1 MKRVLDRALDWIDQ
15 KRPMEPVGLFR
26 IVVGAMILLHITAF
40 FRARD
45 NEFYRDSFYLPYWDW
60 LPEPSS
66 FLYSLLLWGI
76 VVCGIAIILGPRNR
90 IVFPVTFVLMAYH
103 LFLNMIWYR
112 HNRYLMILSLFWL
125 CFMARDPLVLFSRR
139 VSENAQYYW
148 PMFMVRVQLSLA
160 YLASGASKFL
170 DPDWSGGSVLW
181 LRYGQEPGQLP
192 LWKFM
197 SLAAISTEWAIGIGM
212 WIPGV
217 RYLVVWIGLCF
228 HGYIE
233 YRFNVLVFSYLTL
246 GTYLLLISPHQ
257 QNRVFYFNPD
267 SSWQQQVARWV
278 RSLDWLGKIRL
289 IPVQSK
295 TIYVTDPKGTTYRGL
310 FAVILAA
317 RAILLTFFFAYP
329 LTLLRFFRWA
339 KADLNPET
347 LQEVPMGRPL
357 QSPGLWDSGLNVVTL
372 LLGLTLLVLLAR
384 ILEPEDLE
392 IIKFKFFILP
402 ALLIFFGVAVLVK
415 RQKLNG
421 NFG

>member
-1 MKRVLDRALDWIDQ
+1 MKRILGHALDWIDQ
-15 KRPMEPVGLFR
+15 KRPLEPVGLFR
-26 IVVGAMILLHITAF
+26 IVVGAMVLVHVAAF
-40 FRARD
+40 FRAGES
-45 NEFYRDSFYLPYWDW
+45 EFYRDSFYVPYWDW
-60 LPEPSS
+60 IPEPSS
-66 FLYSLLLWGI
+66 FQYRLLLWGI
-76 VVCGIAIILGPRNR
+76 VGCGIAIILGLRSR
-90 IVFPVTFVLMAYH
+90 ILFPATFVLMAYH

-148 PMFMVRVQLSLA
+148 PMIMVRVQMSLIYLS
-160 YLASGASKFL
+160 SGTSKFL
-170 DPDWSGGSVLW
+170 DPDWSGGYVMW
-181 LRYGQEPGQLP
+181 LRAGQEPGQLP
-192 LWKFM
+192 FWEFV
-197 SLAAISTEWAIGIGM
+197 SLASISTEWVIAIGM

-233 YRFNVLVFSYLTL
+233 FRYNVLVFSYLTL

-257 QNRVFYFNPD
+257 QNRFLYFNPD
-267 SSWQQQVARWV
+267 SSWQKHLARWV
-278 RSLDWLGKIRL
+278 RSLDWLEKIQL
-289 IPVQSK
+289 IPVQAN
-295 TIYVTDPKGTTYRGL
+295 TLYVTDPKGTTYQGI
-310 FAVILAA
+310 FAVVMAA

-329 LTLLRFFRWA
+329 LTFLRFSRWA
-339 KADLNPET
+339 RADLDPST
-347 LQEVPMGRPL
+347 LPEVPMERPA

-384 ILEPEDLE
+384 ILEPESLE

-402 ALLIFFGVAVLVK
+402 ALLIFFGVAILVK